1 MKEIKNVKLF
11 SNRVWIAEEQADAD
25 ALICKIVICDFS
37 VNKNGVLLNR
47 DTISEWMESLLNAP
61 LVGKIKAKSNG
72 EIDFT
77 SHNATLVT
85 RVDEDGNEYT
95 DIELNTDAFGTFTAV
110 EIATIDGVE
119 CIVATARVWKRFYDA
134 SNLIVKRIKEGTLS
148 TSWEISVD
156 SSEKRIINGSL
167 VKVIN
172 FGRFIGHA
180 LLSSQTAPAYD
191 ISRVLEVAAQ
201 TDDEE
206 LYSALVRDVLKLD
219 AKENEVEKLDKEQ
232 ILDIAT
238 DEVAIDIADVA
249 PVDVND
255 PAPQPESVVS
265 DVEETA
271 GGEPERA
278 EMTMRDLRWKI
289 EEAIYKFADKYLD
302 VVFIFPESHT
312 GWAHDWAENETDM
325 HEFSYSVENDEVS
338 ILSVNAVTLLVAP
351 RNINSALNEKNTV
364 LIEAQK
370 QIDALTAQVEVLEP
384 FKAAAEQAAIAE
396 AEAKR
401 QADIADLRAYAEE
414 SKMLT
419 KDELA
424 SGEIAEMIDLLK
436 VSEIK
441 AIISDRIVAKNKKVT
456 ETASAPK
463 QPKPRIDISSS
474 ETVTDRASIFKKFI
488 HS

>member
-110 EIATIDGVE
+110 EIDTIDGVE

-156 SSEKRIINGSL
+156 SSEKRIMNGSL

-172 FGRFIGHA
+172 LGRFIGHA

-238 DEVAIDIADVA
+238 DEVAIDIAEVTPEEA
-249 PVDVND
+249 AEPASQID
-255 PAPQPESVVS
+255 PVVS
-265 DVEETA
+265 DAEEPA
-271 GGEPERA
+271 EPERA

-289 EEAIYKFADKYLD
+289 EEALYKFADKYLD

-351 RNINSALNEKNTV
+351 RNINSALNEKNTA

-424 SGEIAEMIDLLK
+424 SGEIAEMIESLK

>member
-110 EIATIDGVE
+110 EIDTIDGVE

-156 SSEKRIINGSL
+156 SSEKRIMNGSL

-172 FGRFIGHA
+172 LGRFIGHA

-238 DEVAIDIADVA
+238 DEVAIDIAEVTPEEA
-249 PVDVND
+249 AEPASQID
-255 PAPQPESVVS
+255 PVVS
-265 DVEETA
+265 DAEEPA
-271 GGEPERA
+271 EPERA

-289 EEAIYKFADKYLD
+289 EEALYKFADKYLD

-338 ILSVNAVTLLVAP
+338 ILSVNAVALLVAP
-351 RNINSALNEKNTV
+351 RNINSALNEKNTA

-424 SGEIAEMIDLLK
+424 SGEIAEMIESLK